1 MNNKLSICAII
12 VTFEPNIKLTRL
24 YKSIKNQVDDVV
36 IIDNSTS
43 NIESINI
50 LKSLELENNINITYN
65 KQNLGIASALNQG
78 IKYVTGKQY
87 KWILTLDQDSEFLP
101 NTYNL
106 LVQSYERFDDKD
118 KVLLIAPKSIERI
131 NLKNINNNL
140 PTIENVK
147 WNNVILNL
155 TSGSLIKVETFNK
168 VGMFDEKLFIEQV
181 DNDLCYRIIQ
191 KGYFIKVA
199 ENVCFIQEIGNAKKV
214 CGCVVRN
221 HNSTRK
227 YYLSR
232 NVTIMLKRYSIMAPY
247 TTIRYFLG
255 GTIFSWMKILF
266 FEQNKI
272 SKILSG
278 MKGFFDGLFSIYRN
292 KV

>member
-1 MNNKLSICAII
+1 MNNTFSICAII
-12 VTFEPNIKLTRL
+12 VTYEPNDSLIRL
-24 YKSIKNQVDDVV
+24 YKSIENQVDEILIV
-36 IIDNSTS
+36 DNNSS
-43 NIESINI
+43 SVESINV
-50 LKSLELENNINITYN
+50 LKSLKDNKIQLIYN
-65 KQNLGIASALNQG
+65 KENFGIGYALNQG
-78 IKYVTGKQY
+78 VKYAIDKNY
-87 KWILTLDQDSEFLP
+87 KWVLTLDQDSEFLP

-106 LVQSYERFDDKD
+106 LISSYENLDDKN
-118 KVLLIAPKSIERI
+118 KIMLIAPKSIERI

-140 PTIENVK
+140 PIIENIK

-199 ENVCFIQEIGNAKKV
+199 EDVCFIQEIGNAKKV

-221 HNSTRK
+221 HNSKRK

-232 NVTIMLKRYSIMAPY
+232 NVTIMLKKYFFVAPY

-255 GTIFSWMKILF
+255 GTLFSFIKVLLF
-266 FEQNKI
+266 EKEKI
-272 SKILSG
+272 SKMVSCC
-278 MKGFFDGLFSIYRN
+278 KGFFDGLFNIYRN
-292 KV
+292 NI

>member
-1 MNNKLSICAII
+1 MNNTFSICAII
-12 VTFEPNIKLTRL
+12 VTYEPNDSLIRL
-24 YKSIKNQVDDVV
+24 YKSIENQVDEILIV
-36 IIDNSTS
+36 DNNSS
-43 NIESINI
+43 SVESINI
-50 LKSLELENNINITYN
+50 LKSLKDNKIRLIYN
-65 KQNLGIASALNQG
+65 KENFGIGYALNQG
-78 IKYVTGKQY
+78 VKYAIDKNY

-106 LVQSYERFDDKD
+106 LVQSYEKFDDKD
-118 KVLLIAPKSIERI
+118 KVLLIAPKAIEKI
-131 NLKNINNNL
+131 NFKNVNKNL
-140 PTIENVK
+140 PTIENIK

-199 ENVCFIQEIGNAKKV
+199 ENVCFIQEIGNATKI
-214 CGCVVRN
+214 CSCIVRN

-232 NVTIMLKRYSIMAPY
+232 NVTIILKRYFITAPY

-255 GTIFSWMKILF
+255 GTIFSWMKILC
-266 FEQNKI
+266 FEQTKI

-278 MKGFFDGLFSIYRN
+278 MKGFFDGLFNICRN
-292 KV
+292 IK